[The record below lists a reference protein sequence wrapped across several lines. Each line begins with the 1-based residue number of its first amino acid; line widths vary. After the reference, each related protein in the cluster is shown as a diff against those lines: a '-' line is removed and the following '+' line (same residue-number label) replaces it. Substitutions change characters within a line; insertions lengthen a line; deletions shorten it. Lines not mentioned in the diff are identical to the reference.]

1 MRGHFAK
8 DVGPVGIVLIMKR
21 FLLCGVAALSL
32 ATVAAPAL
40 AGNVAIVQGSFYTP
54 NLYNSLVAAG
64 ETVTEISSYTAASLA
79 GFDAVIHYGNSFTDT
94 TALDTYVNGGG
105 RLILTPWSGLNYS
118 LPADLQVFDNGGN
131 AIFSTSN
138 PGMTVLAAGD
148 PLLAGVTLPGAGTVD
163 VGYIGSI
170 GFFAGATQVAN
181 YNDGTAFLGHK
192 NVGAGE
198 VFGINLHLITSDT
211 AFQVADTPWATQ
223 IVVNAIGG
231 TGGAVPEPASWA
243 LMIGG
248 FGMAG
253 AALRRRRA
261 VAVAA

>member
-1 MRGHFAK
+1 MNIKSLVAS
-8 DVGPVGIVLIMKR
+8 
-21 FLLCGVAALSL
+21 AALAVVL
-32 ATVAAPAL
+32 AAVSAPAL
-40 AGNVAIVQGSFYTP
+40 AGNVAIVQGDYYTP

-64 ETVTEISSYTAASLA
+64 ETVTEINSYSAASLA

-94 TALDTYVNGGG
+94 TALDTYVNAGG
-105 RLILTPWSGLNYS
+105 RLILTPWSGLNFS

-131 AIFSTSN
+131 PIFSTSN

-148 PLLAGVTLPGAGTVD
+148 PLLAGVTLPGAGTVN
-163 VGYIGSI
+163 VGYISTI

-211 AFQVADTPWATQ
+211 AYQVADTPWATR

-231 TGGAVPEPASWA
+231 TGAAVPEPASWA
-243 LMIGG
+243 LMISG
-248 FGMAG
+248 FGLAG
-253 AALRRRRA
+253 AALRRRRT
-261 VAVAA
+261 VVAA